1 MTMTENKIF
10 FMCWKYDLRIMGK
23 RLAGSTMT
31 AIDISLDKGKFC
43 GRSSQLG

>member
-10 FMCWKYDLRIMGK
+10 FMCWEYDLRIMGK

-31 AIDISLDKGKFC
+31 TIDISPDKGKFY